1 MPQQNSYDPEPK
13 ASEKRSS
20 QVFSDQADIQ
30 HDNPTLKDELGR
42 SPFVEVMVDR
52 LQSLHADQ
60 LKRGQGFAIN
70 LHAPWG
76 AGKSTILKMME
87 ARLTTD
93 RRFKDRWIVVNFNA
107 WENERRRPPWWA
119 MLEAV
124 YRGICDGLGFNWRA
138 GLIFARWA
146 RFNFMGNVFPVL
158 VAIGVAAACTYLVWT
173 LGLENNAG
181 KVITSVITALVTL
194 AGTGFL
200 VARGLVFGSKQYA
213 EQHEVMTRDTL
224 GRVRKLFKSLIDIT
238 DRPLCIMI
246 DDLDRCDADYL
257 VELLEGIQ
265 TAFRHPNVVYV
276 VAADRKW
283 IKSAFE
289 HRYNDAFAQVEG
301 MGQPLGYLFL
311 EKIFQLST
319 PLPAP
324 SHNAQRRY
332 WQKLLGEDGEAQS
345 LSPQPTAEDLRQLRQ
360 QAESRIETADTYE
373 EIEAIVEQSEAS
385 EDSEALQDEIR
396 SAAFER
402 ASRSETIE
410 REAKHRLAQL
420 STIIPFNPRN
430 MKRLLNTYTLRVGE
444 GFSGGVKPE
453 VLARWVV
460 LEHSY
465 PELTDLLAE
474 QPDLA
479 RHFQEE
485 ADKLEG
491 LPPLV
496 QQCRD
501 RKQVSEIFWKTVE
514 GVSAPLTVEDVRKL
528 TRSMV

>member
-1 MPQQNSYDPEPK
+1 
-13 ASEKRSS
+13 
-20 QVFSDQADIQ
+20 
-30 HDNPTLKDELGR
+30 
-42 SPFVEVMVDR
+42 VEVMVDR
-52 LQSLHADQ
+52 LQSLHSDQ

-107 WENERRRPPWWA
+107 WEHEHRKPPWWP
-119 MLEAV
+119 L
-124 YRGICDGLGFNWRA
+124 ICAFRKQ
-138 GLIFARWA
+138 I
-146 RFNFMGNVFPVL
+146 
-158 VAIGVAAACTYLVWT
+158 CKT
-173 LGLENNAG
+173 LGEVWELNRADWIRMRWFGWRLLSDWLPYTVLGVLIAAG
-181 KVITSVITALVTL
+181 GTMLALGVNFSRWEDVLKIVAPTL
-194 AGTGFL
+194 AFSVALIALLRGF
-200 VARGLVFGSKQYA
+200 VFGSPENAKA
-213 EQHEVMTRDTL
+213 FFSLRDNPITKFSEFFKTL
-224 GRVRKLFKSLIDIT
+224 VALPK
-238 DRPLCIMI
+238 RPICVFI
-246 DDLDRCDADYL
+246 DDLDRCDADYV

-289 HRYNDAFAQVEG
+289 HRYKDAFAQVEG

-332 WQKLLGEDGEAQS
+332 WRKLLGEDGAAQS
-345 LSPQPTAEDLRQLRQ
+345 PAPQPTPQQLREFREIAQ
-360 QAESRIETADTYE
+360 SRIETADTYE
-373 EIEAIVEQSEAS
+373 EIEAVVEQSEAS
-385 EDSEALQDEIR
+385 VDSEALQDEIR

-479 RHFQEE
+479 RHFQKG
-485 ADKLEG
+485 ARKLKD

-496 QQCRD
+496 HQCRD